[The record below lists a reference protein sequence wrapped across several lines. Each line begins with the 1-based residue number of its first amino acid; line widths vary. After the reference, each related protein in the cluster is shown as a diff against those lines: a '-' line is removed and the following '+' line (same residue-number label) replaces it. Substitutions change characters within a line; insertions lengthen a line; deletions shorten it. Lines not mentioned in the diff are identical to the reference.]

1 MVTYYTGDPTDD
13 NSQLVCTATQYSGA
27 GVVLY
32 ESQAEFSLRVAPAA
46 VGWVLST
53 GDIIGIIL
61 GILILIIL
69 LLLCC
74 CFFFFYRKRQAEK
87 GSHFENNIFIGKEG
101 EGFVKVDERK
111 VYKENSGYDNKA
123 SATETAVLIRTDGAS
138 GKRKNSTSSSSSS
151 SSSDDSKKHVKV
163 DNNHLATNI
172 IYNLNDANS
181 HFNKYNNNLK
191 QTNIDKYNHSQT
203 IIGRADNTYVKD
215 SNTVEKTCTREE
227 SQMNTQYFEHTYSF
241 SKERDVFEQNNETF
255 VGIENVCETEVVHN
269 NDRTDDD
276 FITAKKLSSS
286 SSSASSSSAKSKQSS
301 VVDLVVESIQEAGN
315 KFNMDSQNN
324 VYVASNIGNTV
335 HINKEQELK
344 QKSENI
350 KTSSFGHFDKNKSKK
365 RVTSILKKDKDW
377 RNNLSNIAEERLS
390 QIASME
396 DLRKSLEDLQKS
408 QENLQKSQDN
418 LEQTGQTKYMYSNV
432 PSVFV
437 SKVDTTKF
445 NSSSTDNSEA
455 PSKRGSIQVETIIEE
470 THEEIVNNIT
480 TTTTEE
486 KNYRRYNDEHYYIG
500 NSEYAEVVQEHVNG
514 KFEDDL
520 GYFTEKSNEKIT
532 VNPKIWKVEEIA
544 SLTETQSIFSTS
556 GIGRRAET
564 PLRLPDTP
572 QDDSFK
578 HNYIQEWISTENV
591 AAEFSPSSN
600 PEYVNK
606 FEFSD
611 QKDKTAEQ
619 SKSISLDMTDKSD
632 IEELDKSD
640 ESCIVTNEYARKPS
654 VESSKSSNTFEHD
667 QDHFIDN
674 LESRKQEQVK
684 YATKFTNQKNVLQ
697 HIAEYH
703 KLKQENLKQTNQ
715 QQSNL
720 YENTNVT
727 HTSYNSNTTNNIFVP
742 HSRTDFHTNNING
755 YEKDEVHET
764 TVVSYA
770 PAEKEDKHSSGFN
783 INFSK
788 SPSITTSEKSTRT
801 TGSSKNKVDLSAD
814 TTFLNNGKRS
824 IYQITQ
830 NEITLFSKQPE
841 GRIKIIHRPIV
852 NTTARTMIKSMPDLS
867 VNHIDIESPE
877 EEASDKGETENCTSG
892 HLHMTNVGLLQQS
905 LPMKQVYLFPH

>member
-1 MVTYYTGDPTDD
+1 MTYYTGDPADD

-32 ESQAEFSLRVAPAA
+32 ESQADFSLRVAPAD
-46 VGWVLST
+46 VGWVLGI

-61 GILILIIL
+61 GILLLILL

-74 CFFFFYRKRQAEK
+74 CFFFWYRKRHPEN
-87 GSHFENNIFIGKEG
+87 GSHFENNIFIGKESG
-101 EGFVKVDERK
+101 GFVKVDEK
-111 VYKENSGYDNKA
+111 KDNVIIYKDNSGYDNKA
-123 SATETAVLIRTDGAS
+123 SATETALLIATDCAS
-138 GKRKNSTSSSSSS
+138 VKRKDSSSSSSSS
-151 SSSDDSKKHVKV
+151 SSSDGSHKHSKV

-203 IIGRADNTYVKD
+203 IIGRADNTYVKE
-215 SNTVEKTCTREE
+215 SNTIEKTHAREE

-255 VGIENVCETEVVHN
+255 VGVENACETEVVHKKDM
-269 NDRTDDD
+269 NDDGY
-276 FITAKKLSSS
+276 ISAKKLSSS

-315 KFNMDSQNN
+315 KFNMESQNN

-335 HINKEQELK
+335 QLNKEQDLK
-344 QKSENI
+344 QTSENI

-418 LEQTGQTKYMYSNV
+418 LDQSGQTKYMYSNV
-432 PSVFV
+432 PSVLV

-455 PSKRGSIQVETIIEE
+455 PSKRESIQVETIIEE
-470 THEEIVNNIT
+470 TQEEIRNNI

-500 NSEYAEVVQEHVNG
+500 NSEYSQVVQEHVNG
-514 KFEDDL
+514 KYEDDL

-556 GIGRRAET
+556 GLGRRAET

-600 PEYVNK
+600 PEYINK
-606 FEFSD
+606 FEFFD
-611 QKDKTAEQ
+611 QKDKTVYQ
-619 SKSISLDMTDKSD
+619 NKSTSLDMTEQSD

-640 ESCIVTNEYARKPS
+640 ESCIVTNETARKPS
-654 VESSKSSNTFEHD
+654 VESSKSSNTFEYD
-667 QDHFIDN
+667 QEHFIDN

-684 YATKFTNQKNVLQ
+684 YATKFTNQKNILQ

-703 KLKQENLKQTNQ
+703 KLKPEHQKHTNQ
-715 QQSNL
+715 QQNSL
-720 YENTNVT
+720 HENNNFT
-727 HTSYNSNTTNNIFVP
+727 HSSYNSNTTNNNYVP
-742 HSRTDFHTNNING
+742 HSRTDIHSNNTHG
-755 YEKDEVHET
+755 YDKDEAHET
-764 TVVSYA
+764 TTVSYT
-770 PAEKEDKHSSGFN
+770 PAETENKHSSGFN

-801 TGSSKNKVDLSAD
+801 TASSKKKVDISEDNAL
-814 TTFLNNGKRS
+814 LNNGKRS

-830 NEITLFSKQPE
+830 NEITLFSKHPE

-852 NTTARTMIKSMPDLS
+852 KTTARTMIKSMPDLS
-867 VNHIDIESPE
+867 VTRIDIESPE
-877 EEASDKGETENCTSG
+877 EETSDKGEAEDCSSG

-905 LPMKQVYLFPH
+905 LPMKQV